1 MANGHRKEI
10 SKRQLLLAGACLVL
24 LLVLLYVGTSWLEKS
39 RYPSEDAPS
48 EPYIP
53 SDAVEVD
60 GQYYLP
66 RNDVQSLLLFGMT
79 PGEEGQPDR
88 VTFAHLL
95 VIDHEAEN
103 ISYLPLS
110 LFVTGNEFVT
120 PDQLKEKALEWLPM
134 SRVNYKIGVEAK
146 NMRSLLQL
154 AMDISAEVLEDG
166 TGTNI
171 PDDPAM
177 QMLQLIRLASLMNND
192 VYQATA
198 KIYVFG
204 GDSLNLSNIQL
215 GNALTEDYIYILES
229 REVFEDVKAKLG
241 FDYSYSQIQNMLS
254 VTIIDNTRTL
264 DITVQCKNAQQAED
278 IANAYAELGGQKI
291 AQRMAT
297 EIPSVISQA
306 QAVKLGNP
314 EKVQEQELLKLVHA
328 MQKHLITDMSD
339 SQLVNE
345 LWKIRKYTFQGELAL
360 CSDMQGR
367 IQHMLDLF
375 WKPME

>member
-79 PGEEGQPDR
+79 PGEGGRPDR

-134 SRVNYKIGVEAK
+134 SRVDYKIGVEAK

-177 QMLQLIRLASLMNND
+177 QMLQLIRLSTHM
-192 VYQATA
+192 QTA
-198 KIYVFG
+198 
-204 GDSLNLSNIQL
+204 DEQQL
-215 GNALTEDYIYILES
+215 LQMIRAMENHLDTD
-229 REVFEDVKAKLG
+229 
-241 FDYSYSQIQNMLS
+241 M
-254 VTIIDNTRTL
+254 TI
-264 DITVQCKNAQQAED
+264 
-278 IANAYAELGGQKI
+278 G
-291 AQRMAT
+291 RMA
-297 EIPSVISQA
+297 
-306 QAVKLGNP
+306 
-314 EKVQEQELLKLVHA
+314 
-328 MQKHLITDMSD
+328 
-339 SQLVNE
+339 NE

-360 CSDMQGR
+360 CSDMQGH